1 MKSINKIWKTVFSLS
16 LALLLIGAI
25 GGFNAKS
32 AQASDKVVWM
42 QSIYKDNG
50 NVNVI
55 FKVDVSN
62 QLYTEANA
70 GYIYV
75 KDVDTDSVT
84 RYTAQK
90 ISSENGEDTYKA
102 VYTPDEGQNTKI
114 KISVLIPSSTGHP
127 YEYYDDNDGNWYQA

>member
-1 MKSINKIWKTVFSLS
+1 
-16 LALLLIGAI
+16 
-25 GGFNAKS
+25 
-32 AQASDKVVWM
+32 M

>member
-1 MKSINKIWKTVFSLS
+1 MKNINKIWKTIFSLS
-16 LALLLIGAI
+16 LALLLIGTI

-62 QLYTEANA
+62 QFYTGANA
-70 GYIYV
+70 GYIYI
-75 KDVDTDSVT
+75 KDMSNGSVT
-84 RYTAQK
+84 RYTAEK
-90 ISSENGEDTYKA
+90 INSENGVDTYKA
-102 VYTPDEGQNTKI
+102 VYTLKEGQDIRI
-114 KISVLIPSSTGHP
+114 KISALIPSSTGHP
-127 YEYYDDNDGNWYQA
+127 YEYYDDNNGNWYQA